1 MGCFHF
7 FEKNFRISI
16 DSVTML
22 RYNECV
28 TMLRAPEKSKK
39 GGRKMQPEENL
50 ISKKLLLEKYSI
62 SYGALYRW
70 KRKGLIPEEWFIK
83 KSTVTGQETF
93 FPKDL
98 IFKRV
103 ELILSNKED
112 ILLDELAKKISGDEE
127 NNAKIV
133 IDTVFGE
140 KTFRIKDI
148 KSIKR
153 VLENGEST
161 DLSEILK
168 I

>member
-1 MGCFHF
+1 
-7 FEKNFRISI
+7 
-16 DSVTML
+16 
-22 RYNECV
+22 
-28 TMLRAPEKSKK
+28 
-39 GGRKMQPEENL
+39 MQFDEQNL

-98 IFKRV
+98 IFERV

-112 ILLDELAKKISGDEE
+112 TLLDKLAEKISGDEKAD
-127 NNAKIV
+127 AKLV

-148 KSIKR
+148 KSIKT
-153 VLENGEST
+153 VLENGEIN
-161 DLSEILK
+161 DLSKILEL
-168 I
+168 

>member
-1 MGCFHF
+1 
-7 FEKNFRISI
+7 
-16 DSVTML
+16 
-22 RYNECV
+22 
-28 TMLRAPEKSKK
+28 
-39 GGRKMQPEENL
+39 MQFDEENL

-98 IFKRV
+98 IFERV

-112 ILLDELAKKISGDEE
+112 ILLDDLAEKISGEE
-127 NNAKIV
+127 ESNAKIV
-133 IDTVFGE
+133 IETVFGE

-148 KSIKR
+148 TSIKR
-153 VLENGEST
+153 ILENGETKDFS
-161 DLSEILK
+161 DILK
-168 I
+168 F